1 MNPKTI
7 ATALSERNTPLPT
20 IATALFAY
28 KALED
33 AFTAG
38 TSAPREHTSIV
49 DVLMSLSS
57 PVISARLALD
67 ARSMFTDLRL
77 KSTLIQSLAEHEPM
91 LRSLIALRTGSP
103 KTPDLSILALSDFQ
117 TLFTHYMTAVDTV
130 LAFND
135 AEARRLES
143 SQPLVSELTTVDGEP
158 AIRFPPSIAAHLDL
172 ITTFPG
178 IMLIALFRPI
188 VDETTA
194 NLPPA
199 ELELYH
205 LGYIFAQRAVS
216 APTLISV
223 LSAYSEFQTTAIKL
237 TASMPDSDPTSN

>member
-7 ATALSERNTPLPT
+7 ATALSERRTPLPAIT
-20 IATALFAY
+20 AALFAY

-33 AFTAG
+33 AFIAG
-38 TSAPREHTSIV
+38 TSTPRENTSIV
-49 DVLMSLSS
+49 DVLMTLSS

-67 ARSMFTDLRL
+67 SRSMFTDLRL
-77 KSTLIQSLAEHEPM
+77 KSALIQSLAEHEPM

-103 KTPDLSILALSDFQ
+103 KTPDLSILALSNFQ
-117 TLFTHYMTAVDTV
+117 TLFAHYMTAVDTV

-135 AEARRLES
+135 AEARRLEAS
-143 SQPLVSELTTVDGEP
+143 EPLVSELTTIDGEP

-178 IMLIALFRPI
+178 IMLIALFRPV
-188 VDETTA
+188 VDETTT

-199 ELELYH
+199 ELELYR
-205 LGYIFAQRAVS
+205 LGYAFAQRAVS

-223 LSAYSEFQTTAIKL
+223 LSAYSEFQTAAVAL
-237 TASMPDSDPTSN
+237 TASMPDSNPKHN

>member
-7 ATALSERNTPLPT
+7 AITLSERDTPLAT
-20 IATALFAY
+20 ITTALFAY

-33 AFTAG
+33 AFIAG
-38 TSAPREHTSIV
+38 TSTPRENTSIV
-49 DVLMSLSS
+49 DVLMSLAA

-67 ARSMFTDLRL
+67 QRPMFTDLRL
-77 KSTLIQSLAEHEPM
+77 KSALINSLSENEPL
-91 LRSLIALRTGSP
+91 LRSLVALRTGSP

-117 TLFTHYMTAVDTV
+117 ALFTHYMTAVDTV

-143 SQPLVSELTTVDGEP
+143 SEPLVSERVTIDGEP

-178 IMLIALFRPI
+178 IILIALFRPV

-199 ELELYH
+199 ELELYR
-205 LGYIFAQRAVS
+205 LGHVFAQRAAS

-223 LSAYSEFQTTAIKL
+223 LSAYSDFQVSAQHIAIAQEL
-237 TASMPDSDPTSN
+237 IDPTSN

>member
-7 ATALSERNTPLPT
+7 ATALAERNTPLAT
-20 IATALFAY
+20 ITTALFAY

-33 AFTAG
+33 AFIAG
-38 TSAPREHTSIV
+38 TSAPRENSSII

-67 ARSMFTDLRL
+67 SRSMFTDLRL
-77 KSTLIQSLAEHEPM
+77 KSALINSLSENEPL
-91 LRSLIALRTGSP
+91 LRSLVALRTGSP
-103 KTPDLSILALSDFQ
+103 TTPDLSILALSDFQ

-130 LAFND
+130 LTFND

-143 SQPLVSELTTVDGEP
+143 SEPLVSELTTIDGEP

-178 IMLIALFRPI
+178 IMLIALFRP
-188 VDETTA
+188 VTENLA
-194 NLPPA
+194 SNLPPA
-199 ELELYH
+199 ELELYR
-205 LGYIFAQRAVS
+205 LGHIFAQRAVS

-223 LSAYSEFQTTAIKL
+223 LSAYGDFQAAAQAL

>member
-7 ATALSERNTPLPT
+7 ATALSERRTPLPAIT
-20 IATALFAY
+20 TALFAY
-28 KALED
+28 KALEG
-33 AFTAG
+33 AFNAG
-38 TSAPREHTSIV
+38 TSTPRENTSIV

-77 KSTLIQSLAEHEPM
+77 KSALLQSLAEHEPM
-91 LRSLIALRTGSP
+91 LRGLIAMRTGSS
-103 KTPDLSILALSDFQ
+103 KTPDLSILALSNFQ
-117 TLFTHYMTAVDTV
+117 TLFAHYMTAVDTV

-135 AEARRLES
+135 AEARRLEA
-143 SQPLVSELTTVDGEP
+143 SQPLVSERVTIDGEP

-178 IMLIALFRPI
+178 IMLIALFRPV
-188 VDETTA
+188 VDETTT

-199 ELELYH
+199 ELELYR
-205 LGYIFAQRAVS
+205 LGHIFAQRAAS

-223 LSAYSEFQTTAIKL
+223 LSAYADFQVSAQHLAITQEL
-237 TASMPDSDPTSN
+237 IDPTHN